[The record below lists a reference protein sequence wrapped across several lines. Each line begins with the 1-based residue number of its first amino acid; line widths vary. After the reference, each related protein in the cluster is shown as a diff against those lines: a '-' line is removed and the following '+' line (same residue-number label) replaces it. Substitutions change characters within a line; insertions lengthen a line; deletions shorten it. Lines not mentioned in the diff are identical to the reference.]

1 MPKDFSGLF
10 PPITT
15 KSTRK
20 VHGRYDWL
28 AEDSHFYMAPDP
40 IPNLLLSCFIF
51 FIWTYYFEHFS
62 LSPYLMNKF
71 KLLLRPQNVI
81 LNEILYKEIFCWFR
95 CWNLLIIRCI
105 DDNCRFLS
113 LTRCIGF
120 TCILTSFRWIILA
133 KYVKTHGLFT
143 ILLKSML
150 HCLQLIVMHNWT
162 KEYLDWTKRS

>member
-1 MPKDFSGLF
+1 
-10 PPITT
+10 
-15 KSTRK
+15 
-20 VHGRYDWL
+20 
-28 AEDSHFYMAPDP
+28 
-40 IPNLLLSCFIF
+40 
-51 FIWTYYFEHFS
+51 
-62 LSPYLMNKF
+62 MNKF
-71 KLLLRPQNVI
+71 RLLLRPQNVI
-81 LNEILYKEIFCWFR
+81 LNEIPYKEIICWFR

-162 KEYLDWTKRS
+162 KEYLDWTKRSLCKVQTLKFEFAQNELHCFVINKQSLLHRWFDPNLLWNCQAKQIWAFGS